1 MRAKN
6 QTRRPICGT
15 FDSVITFLEKFKQH
29 MKISELKDILKAELL
44 VGEDKLGEVVTGGG
58 AADLMD
64 DVLAAA
70 AKGCALLTG
79 VTTTHVIQTA
89 RIAQVGA
96 VVIVRGKKPSE
107 EVIQMARTYGI
118 PLLLTDYSL
127 FVACGRLYMN
137 GIRGLDGSW

>member
-1 MRAKN
+1 M
-6 QTRRPICGT
+6 I
-15 FDSVITFLEKFKQH
+15 
-29 MKISELKDILKAELL
+29 ISEVAEILKAQVL
-44 VGEDKLGEVVTGGG
+44 VGEDQLKNVITGAG

-79 VTTTHVIQTA
+79 VTTIEVIQTA
-89 RIAQVGA
+89 KIVQVGA
-96 VVIVRGKKPSE
+96 VVIVRGKTPPDDMIDLAKN
-107 EVIQMARTYGI
+107 YNI

>member
-1 MRAKN
+1 
-6 QTRRPICGT
+6 
-15 FDSVITFLEKFKQH
+15 
-29 MKISELKDILKAELL
+29 MKIEELKNILKADLL
-44 VGEDKLGEVVTGGG
+44 VGEDQLEKVISGGG

-70 AKGCALLTG
+70 ARGCALLTG
-79 VTTTHVIQTA
+79 VTTPHVIQTA

-96 VVIVRGKKPSE
+96 VVIVRGKRPPE
-107 EVIQMARTYGI
+107 DVIDLARSYNM

>member
-1 MRAKN
+1 
-6 QTRRPICGT
+6 
-15 FDSVITFLEKFKQH
+15 

-44 VGEDKLGEVVTGGG
+44 VGEDQLDQVVSGGG

-79 VTTTHVIQTA
+79 VTTVHVMQTA
-89 RIAQVGA
+89 RISQVGA
-96 VVIVRGKKPSE
+96 VVIVRGKKPPE
-107 EVIQMARTYGI
+107 EVIQMARTYNI
-118 PLLLTDYSL
+118 PLLLTEYSL

>member
-1 MRAKN
+1 
-6 QTRRPICGT
+6 
-15 FDSVITFLEKFKQH
+15 
-29 MKISELKDILKAELL
+29 MKIAELRDILKASVL
-44 VGEDKLGEVVTGGG
+44 VGEDQLENIIIGGG

-79 VTTTHVIQTA
+79 VTTEHVMETA
-89 RIAQVGA
+89 KIVQVGA
-96 VVIVRGKKPSE
+96 VVVVRGKKPPTAM
-107 EVIQMARTYGI
+107 IDAARSFNI
-118 PLLLTDYSL
+118 PLLLTNYSL

>member
-1 MRAKN
+1 
-6 QTRRPICGT
+6 
-15 FDSVITFLEKFKQH
+15 
-29 MKISELKDILKAELL
+29 MKIAELRDILKAKVL
-44 VGEDKLGEVVTGGG
+44 VGEDQLDNVIVGGG

-79 VTTTHVIQTA
+79 VTTEHVMQTA
-89 RIAQVGA
+89 KIVQVA
-96 VVIVRGKKPSE
+96 VVVIVRGKKPSAN
-107 EVIQMARTYGI
+107 VVDLARAYNI
-118 PLLLTDYSL
+118 PLLMTDYSL

>member
-1 MRAKN
+1 
-6 QTRRPICGT
+6 
-15 FDSVITFLEKFKQH
+15 
-29 MKISELKDILKAELL
+29 MKIKELKEILKATLL
-44 VGEDKLGEVVTGGG
+44 VGEDQLDKVITGGG

-70 AKGCALLTG
+70 AKGSALLTG

-89 RIAQVGA
+89 RIVQIGA
-96 VVIVRGKKPSE
+96 LVIVRGKQPPKE
-107 EVIQMARTYGI
+107 FVEMARSFNL

>member
-1 MRAKN
+1 MR
-6 QTRRPICGT
+6 
-15 FDSVITFLEKFKQH
+15 
-29 MKISELKDILKAELL
+29 ISELKEILKAKVL
-44 VGEDKLGEVVTGGG
+44 VGEDQLDNVITGGG

-70 AKGCALLTG
+70 ARGSALLTG
-79 VTTTHVIQTA
+79 VTTPHVIQTA
-89 RIAQVGA
+89 RIVQVGA
-96 VVIVRGKKPSE
+96 LVIVRGKQPPDE
-107 EVIQMARTYGI
+107 MIAMARSYNI

>member
-1 MRAKN
+1 
-6 QTRRPICGT
+6 
-15 FDSVITFLEKFKQH
+15 
-29 MKISELKDILKAELL
+29 MKISELIKILKAHVL
-44 VGEDKLGEVVTGGG
+44 VGEDQLDKIIVGGG

-79 VTTTHVIQTA
+79 MTTEHVMQTA
-89 RIAQVGA
+89 KIVQVGA
-96 VVIVRGKKPSE
+96 VVIVRGKKPAAP
-107 EVIQMARTYGI
+107 VIELARSYNI

>member
-1 MRAKN
+1 
-6 QTRRPICGT
+6 
-15 FDSVITFLEKFKQH
+15 
-29 MKISELKDILKAELL
+29 MKISELRDILKARLL
-44 VGEDKLGEVVTGGG
+44 VGEDQLDNIIVGGG

-70 AKGCALLTG
+70 ARGCALLTG
-79 VTTTHVIQTA
+79 VTTEHVIQTA
-89 RIAQVGA
+89 KIVQVGA
-96 VVIVRGKKPSE
+96 VVIVRGKKPPAS
-107 EVIQMARTYGI
+107 VIDSARSYNI

>member
-1 MRAKN
+1 
-6 QTRRPICGT
+6 
-15 FDSVITFLEKFKQH
+15 
-29 MKISELKDILKAELL
+29 MKIAEIRDTLKAEII
-44 VGEDKLGEVVTGGG
+44 VGEDRLDDVIISGG
-58 AADLMD
+58 AADLME

-79 VTTTHVIQTA
+79 VTTEYVMQTA
-89 RIAQVGA
+89 KIAQVGA
-96 VVIVRGKKPSE
+96 VVLVRGKRPPQ
-107 EVIQMARTYGI
+107 IMIDLARQYDI

>member
-1 MRAKN
+1 MV
-6 QTRRPICGT
+6 RR
-15 FDSVITFLEKFKQH
+15 FHKVIDLLRIHTLH
-29 MKISELKDILKAELL
+29 MKISELKDILKAEVL
-44 VGEDKLGEVVTGGG
+44 VGEDQLEQVVSGGG

-96 VVIVRGKKPSE
+96 VVIVRGKKPPE
-107 EVIQMARTYGI
+107 EMIQMARTYSI

>member
-1 MRAKN
+1 
-6 QTRRPICGT
+6 
-15 FDSVITFLEKFKQH
+15 

-44 VGEDKLGEVVTGGG
+44 VGEDKLTQVITGGG

-107 EVIQMARTYGI
+107 EVIQMASAYGI

-127 FVACGRLYMN
+127 FVTCGRLYMN

>member
-1 MRAKN
+1 
-6 QTRRPICGT
+6 
-15 FDSVITFLEKFKQH
+15 
-29 MKISELKDILKAELL
+29 MKISELKDILKAEVL
-44 VGEDKLGEVVTGGG
+44 VGEDQLGDVVSGGG

-89 RIAQVGA
+89 RISQVAA
-96 VVIVRGKKPSE
+96 VVIVRGKKPPE

>member
-1 MRAKN
+1 
-6 QTRRPICGT
+6 
-15 FDSVITFLEKFKQH
+15 
-29 MKISELKDILKAELL
+29 MKIAELKEILKAEIL
-44 VGEDKLGEVVTGGG
+44 VGDDKLEQVITGGG

-107 EVIQMARTYGI
+107 EVIQLARTYGI

>member
-1 MRAKN
+1 
-6 QTRRPICGT
+6 
-15 FDSVITFLEKFKQH
+15 
-29 MKISELKDILKAELL
+29 MKIAEIKDILKAEII
-44 VGEDKLGEVVTGGG
+44 VGDDQLEEVVISAG

-79 VTTTHVIQTA
+79 VTTAYVMETA
-89 RIAQVGA
+89 EIAQVAA
-96 VVIVRGKKPSE
+96 VVLVRGKAPPDE
-107 EVIQMARTYGI
+107 MVTLARGFNI
-118 PLLLTDYSL
+118 PLLLTEYSL